1 VAKETRSRLQGELA
15 QAVDAALEPGED
27 IQFEISS
34 YRGHGIVVTDTSL
47 MLVVGGVLAGLKAH
61 EQHIHR
67 IPLEK
72 LESISLETEAPGCF
86 IILGV
91 PPVKLRIKTADNFQ
105 HDKKWDTLEVDYK
118 MLSEAAGLI
127 AYLHEQVGRR
137 KQGPG

>member
-1 VAKETRSRLQGELA
+1 MAKKTRSRLTGELA
-15 QAVDAALEPGED
+15 EAVDAALQPGED

-72 LESISLETEAPGCF
+72 LASVGLESEPAGCF

-91 PPVKLRIKTADNFQ
+91 PPLKLRIETVPDFP

-118 MLSEAAGLI
+118 KLGEASGLI
-127 AYLHEQVGRR
+127 GYIHEQIGKR
-137 KQGPG
+137 KD

>member
-1 VAKETRSRLQGELA
+1 MAQKTRSRLTGDLA
-15 QAVDAALEPGED
+15 QAVDAALQPGED

-47 MLVVGGVLAGLKAH
+47 MLVVGGVLAGLKAG

-72 LESISLETEAPGCF
+72 LVSVSIESEPAGCF
-86 IILGV
+86 IVLGV
-91 PPVKLRIKTADNFQ
+91 PPVRLLIKTADDFP

-118 MLSEAAGLI
+118 KLSEAAGLI
-127 AYLHEQVGRR
+127 AYIHEQIGRR
-137 KQGPG
+137 KA

>member
-1 VAKETRSRLQGELA
+1 VAQETRSRLTGELA

-61 EQHIHR
+61 EQHVHR
-67 IPLEK
+67 IPLGK
-72 LESISLETEAPGCF
+72 LVSVGLESEPAGCF

-91 PPVKLRIKTADNFQ
+91 PPLKLRIKTARDFS
-105 HDKKWDTLEVDYK
+105 HDKKWDTLEVDYRRIE
-118 MLSEAAGLI
+118 EATGLI
-127 AYLHEQVGRR
+127 AYLHEQIGRR
-137 KQGPG
+137 KQNAG